1 MQYEFNKRCNMRL
14 IRDGIC
20 DVIRDVMWDGILRQN
35 NLLMRQNN
43 LL

>member
-14 IRDGIC
+14 IRDAIC